1 MNENRK
7 HLQEAVQTT
16 KISSVIEYL
25 EWIQRIEEE
34 YNHRLLYRGF
44 SSYEYPVIPS
54 LGRKYKLD
62 DEKS

>member
-34 YNHRLLYRGF
+34 
-44 SSYEYPVIPS
+44 
-54 LGRKYKLD
+54 
-62 DEKS
+62 